1 METNTLQAKKREA
14 SGKKVD
20 KIREQGLIP
29 AVVYGADLDESVSII
44 VDRNAFVKTY
54 NNAGESTVVDLEI
67 EDGDTISALIQDYQ
81 LHPIRG
87 EVTHADF
94 LALDMDEPVET
105 EVKLEFV
112 GTAAAVKALGGT
124 LVRSLDEL
132 LIRAL
137 PKDLVASIEVNVEPL
152 ETFEDVI
159 HVSDVDVPEGV
170 EVLEDPKRSIV
181 SVTPPRTEEELE
193 ALEGAIEADVDAVEV
208 MGEEEEEL
216 LEGEEGELLEGEE
229 VAEGEEGEEV
239 AEGEEAS
246 DE

>member
-1 METNTLQAKKREA
+1 METNTLQAKKRET

-20 KIREQGLIP
+20 KLREQGLIP
-29 AVVYGADLDESVSII
+29 AVVYGADLDESVSIT

-159 HVSDVDVPEGV
+159 HVSDIDVPEGV

-216 LEGEEGELLEGEE
+216 LEGEDGELLEGEE

-239 AEGEEAS
+239 AEEEEAS

>member
-1 METNTLQAKKREA
+1 MDTNTLQAKKREA

-20 KIREQGLIP
+20 KLREQGLIP
-29 AVVYGADLDESVSII
+29 AVVYGADLDESVSIT
-44 VDRNAFVKTY
+44 VDRNDFVKTY
-54 NNAGESTVVDLEI
+54 NSAGESTVVDLEI
-67 EDGDTISALIQDYQ
+67 EDGDTVSVLIQDYQ
-81 LHPIRG
+81 LHPLRG

-112 GTAAAVKALGGT
+112 GTSAAVKALGGT

-137 PKDLVASIEVNVEPL
+137 PNDLVASIEVDVEPL

-159 HVSDVDVPEGV
+159 HVGDIDVPEGV

-193 ALEGAIEADVDAVEV
+193 ALEGAVEADVDAVEV

-216 LEGEEGELLEGEE
+216 LEGEEAELE
-229 VAEGEEGEEV
+229 EGEEGELEEGEEAA
-239 AEGEEAS
+239 AEGEEDS
-246 DE
+246 E